1 MKSSVGI
8 KAEIPKQA
16 CKDKHCPFHSEL
28 STHGRIFTGAVIK
41 KNVHKT
47 ASISWGRQIYLP
59 KYERYEKKRTRVK
72 AHIPDCLNIIV
83 GNKVRIM
90 ECAPISKT
98 KHFVIVGVEK

>member
-8 KAEIPKQA
+8 KVEIPKQV

-28 STHGRIFTGAVIK
+28 STHGRIFDGIIIK

-47 ASISWGRQIYLP
+47 ANISWNRQIYLQ

-72 AHIPDCLNIIV
+72 AHIPECLSVDV
-83 GNKVRIM
+83 GTKVRIM